1 MRSSRYIVGPGPN
14 CSNLEYIHDRE
25 SALGGERRERE
36 SRTISSA
43 ESSADLLSVGSRE
56 EGREAVI
63 EEAGA
68 LT

>member
-25 SALGGERRERE
+25 SASEASAGRE
-36 SRTISSA
+36 SLGRFPPLSPPRI
-43 ESSADLLSVGSRE
+43 LSVGSRE

>member
-14 CSNLEYIHDRE
+14 CSNLEYIHERE
-25 SALGGERRERE
+25 SASGVGAGGEGLGRLPPLNPPR
-36 SRTISSA
+36 I
-43 ESSADLLSVGSRE
+43 LSVGSRE